1 MSRPAL
7 HTYEQFCQA
16 ADQLAAEGGS
26 VTFAAMRQKLGGGG
40 FQTLGRYMRR
50 WRGCGDGSSSANV
63 PELAQRAVEGWFDKF
78 AAQAKAA
85 AEADL
90 SDRLAKVSAREA
102 AVSSR
107 EESVN
112 RLEGLAIRRHM
123 EVLER
128 LARIESCLS
137 AAPQMSLFDAQD
149 SAQ

>member
-50 WRGCGDGSSSANV
+50 WRGCGDGSSSAN
-63 PELAQRAVEGWFDKF
+63 
-78 AAQAKAA
+78 
-85 AEADL
+85 L